1 MLSVGFA
8 GENGQLRLGRSWSSR
23 SILCLSDAS
32 PDRHVRRKPPHFS
45 LVTESDSPSKKAYE
59 STHSHSRVVALQALP
74 AGAGAG
80 KKNFKA
86 TAAAARA
93 AAAAAASRSVARM
106 VPRITASPTETIL
119 VVAPATTS
127 VMKRVVET

>member
-1 MLSVGFA
+1 MGFA
-8 GENGQLRLGRSWSSR
+8 GENDQLRLGRSWSSR

-32 PDRHVRRKPPHFS
+32 PERHVRRKPPHFS
-45 LVTESDSPSKKAYE
+45 LITESDSPSKKAYE

-74 AGAGAG
+74 AGAAAG

-86 TAAAARA
+86 TAAAAR

-127 VMKRVVET
+127 VMERVVET

>member
-1 MLSVGFA
+1 MLPVGFA

-23 SILCLSDAS
+23 SILCLSDVS
-32 PDRHVRRKPPHFS
+32 PERHVRRKPSHFS
-45 LVTESDSPSKKAYE
+45 LITESDSPSKKAYE

-86 TAAAARA
+86 TVVAART
-93 AAAAAASRSVARM
+93 AAAASHSVARM
-106 VPRITASPTETIL
+106 VLRITTSPTETIL

-127 VMKRVVET
+127 VMERVVET